1 MTKTNFWNDAAK
13 YGAFMAIAQILF
25 STAGLFWRSS
35 LLSFLSVVVIVLMIY
50 YFTRRRVTLYGTDE
64 GYSYGQCMKF
74 IFWMACFSGILWGA
88 WEIVGRNLF
97 FADRYEAMLKENMQV
112 MASIYSCLLY
122 TSDAA
127 DE

>member
-97 FADRYEAMLKENMQV
+97 FADRYEAMLKENMCRSWRRST
-112 MASIYSCLLY
+112 ASSSSNWSLR
-122 TSDAA
+122 
-127 DE
+127 

>member
-25 STAGLFWRSS
+25 STAGLFWRSP

-50 YFTRRRVTLYGTDE
+50 FFTRRRVTLYGADE

-74 IFWMACFSGILWGA
+74 IFWMACFSGILWGT
-88 WEIVGRNLF
+88 WEIVGRNPDIF
-97 FADRYEAMLKENMQV
+97 SERGNG
-112 MASIYSCLLY
+112 
-122 TSDAA
+122 DA
-127 DE
+127 

>member
-97 FADRYEAMLKENMQV
+97 FADRYEAMLKENCRSWRRST
-112 MASIYSCLLY
+112 ASSSSNWSLR
-122 TSDAA
+122 
-127 DE
+127 

>member
-50 YFTRRRVTLYGTDE
+50 
-64 GYSYGQCMKF
+64 
-74 IFWMACFSGILWGA
+74 FSRGVA
-88 WEIVGRNLF
+88 
-97 FADRYEAMLKENMQV
+97 
-112 MASIYSCLLY
+112 
-122 TSDAA
+122 
-127 DE
+127 